1 MSLLPAD
8 LGKTIGLHIDTIRK
22 QWLDKVNEQI
32 EVSRD
37 LSEEALVDDLFQFV
51 LEISGELEKAPTSKP
66 GSAVLQAARAHGSS
80 RANANYDVQNVAL
93 EYSLLRQVVLQVA
106 SEQGHLT
113 KDSIFAF
120 NRINDLA
127 LMNAVEEYLKNTVIS
142 LDRSKQEVQH
152 ERKSFQNHF
161 DQIPEI
167 VHIYKG
173 PKHELEFA
181 NKASREIFKEDIFN
195 IDLQTSSGEPIEI
208 DSLMDEA
215 YQTGT
220 LRTVEEVPVENEN
233 RTKYFNFT
241 FSPRKDLNSQT
252 IGLTMM
258 GTEVTSQVFQQK
270 ALKLQSQALELSMT
284 EAPLTEVL
292 ELMTEFIELQAENT
306 LIASILLTDKS
317 QSHLKHGAAP
327 NLPKEYNEAID
338 GIAIGD
344 NTGSC
349 GTAAFLKKPV
359 MVTDIAN
366 DPKWAEFKDLALK
379 HNLRACWS
387 VPILSSK
394 KELLGTFAF
403 YSNVV
408 RKPSKGEI
416 GIVKVAAQTTALI
429 IERRQ
434 EIEDKKIA
442 ADEARRANTAKS
454 AFLANMSHEIRTPL
468 GAVMGFSDLARQPEA
483 KAEDVKAYLDIVER
497 NSVQVLRIIDDILDL
512 AKVEAGRV
520 ELENMEF
527 SFTNFL
533 ADFGSLFGFRARENG
548 ISFQIIAETDLP
560 KRVKTDPTRLRQI
573 LTNAVGN
580 AIKFTRQGSVT
591 LHVCLDG
598 DTLQFGIADTGRGIT
613 EEQADKLFKAFSQA
627 DVSTTRKF
635 GGTGLGLV
643 LTKHLCQIMGG
654 DYILEK
660 SELGVGSKFEATV
673 KVEIPKSSDFI
684 PQKEVVFSVDKK
696 ESRESAKAQLEG
708 TSVLMVED
716 SPENQLLVRLILEQ
730 QGANLEIAE
739 NGKIGV
745 EKALAND
752 YDVVLMD
759 IQMPVMDG
767 HQAVQTLREKNY
779 AVPIVALT
787 AHAMKEEVL
796 RTRESGFTTFLS
808 KPIKR
813 KALVALISILTDKKM
828 LDQYEFDH

>member
-1 MSLLPAD
+1 MNLLPAD
-8 LGKTIGLHIDTIRK
+8 LGKTIGLHINTIQK
-22 QWLDKVNEQI
+22 QWLAKVNDQI
-32 EVSRD
+32 DASNQLSEKTLVED
-37 LSEEALVDDLFQFV
+37 LSEYLQ
-51 LEISGELEKAPTSKP
+51 EISEQLQEGAGPKP
-66 GSAVLQAARAHGSS
+66 RPSLLQAAKAHGGS
-80 RANANYDVQNVAL
+80 RANVEYNVQNLAL

-106 SEQGHLT
+106 SEQGRLS
-113 KDSIFAF
+113 KDSTFAF

-127 LMNAVEEYLKNTVIS
+127 LLNALEEYLKHTGLS
-142 LDRSKQEVQH
+142 FHRSKEEIQH

-161 DQIPEI
+161 DQIPEL
-167 VHIYKG
+167 VRIYTG
-173 PKHELEFA
+173 PKHELEFS
-181 NKASREIFKEDIFN
+181 NKASREVFKKDIYD
-195 IDLQTSSGEPIEI
+195 IDFQTSDSEQVDI
-208 DSLMDEA
+208 DSLMDEV
-215 YQTGT
+215 YQSGT
-220 LRTVEEVPVENEN
+220 LRTVEQVLVKTKN

-284 EAPLTEVL
+284 EAPLGEVL

-317 QSHLKHGAAP
+317 QTHLLHGAAP
-327 NLPKEYNEAID
+327 NLPDSYNQAID

-349 GTAAFLKKPV
+349 GTAAYLKKPV
-359 MVTDIAN
+359 LVTDIAT
-366 DPKWAEFKDLALK
+366 DPKWAEFKDLALE
-379 HNLRACWS
+379 NDLRACWS

-394 KELLGTFAF
+394 KNLLGTFAF
-403 YSNVV
+403 YSKVA
-408 RKPSKGEI
+408 RQPSPGEI

-442 ADEARRANTAKS
+442 ADEARQANTAKS

-483 KAEDVKAYLDIVER
+483 TSEDVKAYLDIVER

-548 ISFQIIAETDLP
+548 ISFKIIAETDLP
-560 KRVKTDPTRLRQI
+560 RRVISDPTRLRQI

-591 LHVCLDG
+591 LHVCLED

-613 EEQADKLFKAFSQA
+613 EEQAEKLFKAFSQA

-635 GGTGLGLV
+635 GGTGLGLI

-654 DYILEK
+654 DYILER
-660 SELGVGSKFEATV
+660 SELDVGSKFEATV
-673 KVEIPKSSDFI
+673 KVEVPESSAFI
-684 PQKEVVFSVDKK
+684 PQKEVVFSIDKR
-696 ESRESAKAQLEG
+696 ETHESAKAQLGG

-730 QGANLEIAE
+730 QGANLDIAE
-739 NGKIGV
+739 NGKVGV
-745 EKALAND
+745 EKALTKD

-767 HQAVQTLREKNY
+767 HQAVKTLREKDY

-813 KALVALISILTDKKM
+813 KSLVALISILTNKKI
-828 LDQYEFDH
+828 LDEYEFDH